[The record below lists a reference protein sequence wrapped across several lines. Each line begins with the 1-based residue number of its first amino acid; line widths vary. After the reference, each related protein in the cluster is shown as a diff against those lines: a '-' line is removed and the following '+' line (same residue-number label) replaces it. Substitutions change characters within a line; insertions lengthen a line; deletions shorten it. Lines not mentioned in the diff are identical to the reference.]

1 MGNAIVSCPY
11 ATTEDLSSSTGVTP
25 SVNFNGSPAYVLEQ
39 STQPTCKGDSPGSA
53 TGVRSGTV
61 GGEVKPTGSSKTVFS
76 EGRLVVRDGDS
87 NTMNGGNN
95 PGTYVTAS
103 PPDSAPPKSAAANSD
118 PPPAPEEEG
127 WLASAAHYYKDNL
140 SETAH
145 GFATDAMDVGGNV
158 ALAGGVTMAG
168 GAVVASTG
176 VGLPVAAAMEAGGV
190 AAVAVGGGFSTV
202 GGVTDATAT
211 GLDMAADY
219 MLTGKMPDL
228 LPIAMSLAEK
238 LVLNKIM
245 KWLPGSR
252 NNTSA
257 MGAVEKNEVKAAEKA
272 AKNEAKAAEKGANR
286 VTVHAKKPT
295 IDEKRSKHT
304 FGNRDGHLQDTP
316 ENRKLLEDTAADKG
330 NFLGTDG
337 YGNDCYAK
345 VLDDGSQVWTYVRDG
360 KVVNGGLN
368 AVAKTYN
375 SLTGL
380 SAPGK

>member
-1 MGNAIVSCPY
+1 MPGNKIGARKSSALKAVSSAPSINKTPMGNAIVSCPY

-286 VTVHAKKPT
+286 VTVKGNSFRGGSKK
-295 IDEKRSKHT
+295 S
-304 FGNRDGHLQDTP
+304 RDKWYGYD
-316 ENRKLLEDTAADKG
+316 DKG
-330 NFLGTDG
+330 F
-337 YGNDCYAK
+337 
-345 VLDDGSQVWTYVRDG
+345 QRWWHRDG
-360 KVVNGGLN
+360 KKDFGGLDLEN
-368 AVAKTYN
+368 AEEASNAFEYWKSLGRPTAK
-375 SLTGL
+375 
-380 SAPGK
+380 